1 MADSAPVPDGVPAD
15 GRVLATNCGSSS
27 VKLALVDPRT
37 GERAVEGLAERV
49 GTADVALHLRR
60 GREAVALEAPDD
72 VSHLGVVSAMVHALS
87 DDERASV
94 SATGH
99 RVVHGGARFTASVLV
114 DDEVLAGLADV
125 THLAPLHTPG
135 NIAGILAARAA
146 LPGVPDVAVFDTAFH
161 RTLPPHAYRYAV
173 PKAWFEE
180 HGVRRFGFH
189 GISHRYVSGRAAEML
204 GRDVRDLHLVT
215 VHLGNGCSACAVRE
229 GESVDT
235 TMGLTPLEGLVMGT
249 RSGDIDAGALGYV
262 GHRTG
267 LDLDGVVAA
276 LTHES
281 GLLGISGLSND
292 MRTLVEAADAGDGD
306 AALAV
311 DVFCYR
317 AAKAVCAM
325 ASGLDRIDA
334 VVLTGGIGEHATVV
348 RSRIMRHLGVLGV
361 VEDAA
366 ANAEHGRSTYG
377 RVSAEGATYV
387 LVVPTDEELMI
398 ARDTAA
404 LVATVD

>member
-1 MADSAPVPDGVPAD
+1 M
-15 GRVLATNCGSSS
+15 
-27 VKLALVDPRT
+27 
-37 GERAVEGLAERV
+37 
-49 GTADVALHLRR
+49 
-60 GREAVALEAPDD
+60 
-72 VSHLGVVSAMVHALS
+72 
-87 DDERASV
+87 
-94 SATGH
+94 
-99 RVVHGGARFTASVLV
+99 
-114 DDEVLAGLADV
+114 
-125 THLAPLHTPG
+125 
-135 NIAGILAARAA
+135 
-146 LPGVPDVAVFDTAFH
+146 PDVAVFDTAFH

-173 PKAWFEE
+173 PRAWFEE

-189 GISHRYVSGRAAEML
+189 GISHRYVSGRAAELL

-292 MRTLVEAADAGDGD
+292 MRTLVEAADAGDED
-306 AALAV
+306 AAVAV

-325 ASGLDRIDA
+325 ASGLDRVDA

-348 RSRIMRHLGVLGV
+348 RSRIMRHLAVLGV
-361 VEDAA
+361 TEDAA
-366 ANAEHGRSTYG
+366 ANVEHGRSTYG
-377 RVSAEGATYV
+377 RVSTEGSTYV

-404 LVATVD
+404 LAAPER